1 MKLTLRKKLLEKVE
15 NTTETPMLIL
25 SVVYVVVALLPDIAV
40 LSPDDLEF
48 LDGLLW
54 IVWGI
59 FATELLVKIF
69 VSPKPLQYMM
79 QNWPDVLIVAMPFLR
94 PLRFL
99 RILLVLPKAWRQT
112 KSVFCAKKLSA
123 LSV

>member
-1 MKLTLRKKLLEKVE
+1 
-15 NTTETPMLIL
+15 MLIL

-59 FATELLVKIF
+59 
-69 VSPKPLQYMM
+69 
-79 QNWPDVLIVAMPFLR
+79 LR
-94 PLRFL
+94 
-99 RILLVLPKAWRQT
+99 Q
-112 KSVFCAKKLSA
+112 SC
-123 LSV
+123 

>member
-79 QNWPDVLIVAMPFLR
+79 QIGRTYLSCDAVSASPAFPTY
-94 PLRFL
+94 
-99 RILLVLPKAWRQT
+99 LLVLPKAWRQT
-112 KSVFCAKKLSA
+112 KSVLRQKPSA

>member
-79 QNWPDVLIVAMPFLR
+79 QNWPDVLIVR
-94 PLRFL
+94 CRFC
-99 RILLVLPKAWRQT
+99 VPCVSYVFCWCCPKRGD
-112 KSVFCAKKLSA
+112 KPNRFCAKKPSA

>member
-48 LDGLLW
+48 L
-54 IVWGI
+54 
-59 FATELLVKIF
+59 
-69 VSPKPLQYMM
+69 
-79 QNWPDVLIVAMPFLR
+79 
-94 PLRFL
+94 
-99 RILLVLPKAWRQT
+99 
-112 KSVFCAKKLSA
+112 
-123 LSV
+123 